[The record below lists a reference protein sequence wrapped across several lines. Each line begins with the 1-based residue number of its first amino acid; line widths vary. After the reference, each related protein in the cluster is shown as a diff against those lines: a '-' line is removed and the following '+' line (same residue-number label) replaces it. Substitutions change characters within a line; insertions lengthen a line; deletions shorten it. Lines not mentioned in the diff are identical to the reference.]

1 MRGVLQRELAR
12 VQQHKAVLDSFRLR
26 RNALGKA
33 RRNKLFDEASLT
45 GAALRQSSRDGGED
59 GSKMTKHRAHAAMRI
74 IQDVVSSSD
83 SLLRSHDED
92 EFRTWSMKRLSTR
105 DRFRAACDTY
115 IGDLE
120 RWIGQLERKADDRH
134 LISYL
139 KEDLAWCTRT
149 LGAIVAME
157 DGR

>member
-1 MRGVLQRELAR
+1 
-12 VQQHKAVLDSFRLR
+12 
-26 RNALGKA
+26 
-33 RRNKLFDEASLT
+33 
-45 GAALRQSSRDGGED
+45 
-59 GSKMTKHRAHAAMRI
+59 MRI

-149 LGAIVAME
+149 MGAIVAME